1 MDPFYKV
8 YGPSTSPYSSEE
20 KKWICKH
27 VDCWWCLK
35 PNSVTQD
42 TRCYVP
48 IRVQDRIDGSFATFQ
63 EVEDKMT
70 RKWGYFHS
78 WQCALAYC
86 QATLPHICFKVH
98 EHARRNGFMGILAP
112 STDPRYTMSRFNPY
126 VHTKNSMSY
135 KELIPDPTF
144 GMYMRRVPEN
154 EQCTIKFR
162 DAHVVLEQ
170 TCDDKELTKEFP
182 QCVQD
187 SEQLVDQINSME
199 SDNQDTSN
207 FSGSAPSKTSN
218 TSKTKP
224 TKPTNSKPTNSKPT
238 KPTKPTKRK
247 LEPNTKKTKTKTTKR
262 KEQTKINSLEKTVD
276 KSQPRLDDFF

>member
-1 MDPFYKV
+1 
-8 YGPSTSPYSSEE
+8 
-20 KKWICKH
+20 
-27 VDCWWCLK
+27 
-35 PNSVTQD
+35 
-42 TRCYVP
+42 
-48 IRVQDRIDGSFATFQ
+48 VQDRIDGSFATFQ

-78 WQCALAYC
+78 WPCALAYC

-98 EHARRNGFMGILAP
+98 QHARRNGFMGILAP

-126 VHTKNSMSY
+126 VHSKKSMSY
-135 KELIPDPTF
+135 EELIPDPTF

-162 DAHVVLEQ
+162 DAHIVLEQ

-187 SEQLVDQINSME
+187 SEQLVDQINSMDVDPTTN
-199 SDNQDTSN
+199 S
-207 FSGSAPSKTSN
+207 SGVVPATSKTS
-218 TSKTKP
+218 KTP
-224 TKPTNSKPTNSKPT
+224 TTPKMAKVSTSKPT
-238 KPTKPTKRK
+238 KPSKRK
-247 LEPNTKKTKTKTTKR
+247 LGATTKKTKKTKTAKKGP
-262 KEQTKINSLEKTVD
+262 TKINSLEKLVD